1 MTDLPD
7 FRPSRRT
14 LLTGIAGSLL
24 LPISAKAAS
33 VASRATTTTVVA
45 ATPVATTSAAA
56 TAAPAAAAPTTAAP
70 AASSP
75 TPDAPAT
82 EPVQLNGDYERER
95 RRFHTKLINKTPAPD
110 KYEPLVAPPGADQ
123 IFYRSGYGG
132 ELELVAW
139 VSRYERT
146 RKPRPA
152 ILFLHGGNAIGQGH
166 WLLVKPYIDAGYV
179 VMIPSVRG
187 ENGQKGNF
195 SGFYDE
201 VDDVLAAS
209 ERLLHM
215 PGVDP
220 HRLFLAGHSIG
231 GTLTML
237 AAMSTHRFRAAVPIS
252 GNPDS
257 FAFFN
262 RYPQDI
268 RFDDKNPR
276 EFQMRSPVCYAH
288 SFKCPMKVMHG
299 SEEVHFVTRV
309 GLLSKRAHAARVV
322 MDVEVLPGGH
332 NTALPAEI
340 ERSMQFFKSVAA

>member
-1 MTDLPD
+1 MTDALE
-7 FRPSRRT
+7 FRPDRRT
-14 LLTGIAGSLL
+14 VLGGLAASLL
-24 LPISAKAAS
+24 LPISASAAS
-33 VASRATTTTVVA
+33 VASRATPAAAPSPTPVAAA
-45 ATPVATTSAAA
+45 ATPVAPAPTAPPAAPTADSAA
-56 TAAPAAAAPTTAAP
+56 TAPP
-70 AASSP
+70 
-75 TPDAPAT
+75 
-82 EPVQLNGDYERER
+82 QLSGDYEHER
-95 RRFHTKLINKTPAPD
+95 RKFRTNLLNKGPAPD
-110 KYEPLVAPPGADQ
+110 KFEALVAPPEADQ

-139 VSRYERT
+139 VSRYERS
-146 RKPRPA
+146 RKPKPA

-166 WLLVKPYIDAGYV
+166 WLLMKPYIDAGYV

-209 ERLLHM
+209 DRLRHM

-237 AAMSTHRFRAAVPIS
+237 TAMTTHRFRAAAPIS
-252 GNPDS
+252 GNPDA

-309 GLLSKRAHAARVV
+309 GVLSRRAREAHVN
-322 MDVEVLPGGH
+322 MDVDVLPGGH
-332 NTALPAEI
+332 FSALPAEI
-340 ERSMQFFKSVAA
+340 ERSLQFFKSVAA

>member
-1 MTDLPD
+1 MKSPEGKS

-14 LLTGIAGSLL
+14 VLTGIAASLFA
-24 LPISAKAAS
+24 PAIA
-33 VASRATTTTVVA
+33 RATDPAQSTATTVDPAAKPVVA
-45 ATPVATTSAAA
+45 PE
-56 TAAPAAAAPTTAAP
+56 APAAAPSADAAAKAAP
-70 AASSP
+70 PASS
-75 TPDAPAT
+75 DD
-82 EPVQLNGDYERER
+82 PVLLSGDYERER
-95 RRFHTKLINKTPAPD
+95 RHFRTHLINKGPAPD

-146 RKPRPA
+146 AKPKPA
-152 ILFLHGGNAIGQGH
+152 VLFLHGGNAIGQGH
-166 WLLVKPYIDAGYV
+166 WLLVKQYVDAGYV
-179 VMIPSVRG
+179 AMIPSMRG

-209 ERLLHM
+209 ERLRHL

-220 HRLFLAGHSIG
+220 HRLFLAGHSVG
-231 GTLTML
+231 GTLAML
-237 AAMSTHRFRAAVPIS
+237 TAMTTKRFRAAAPMS

-257 FAFFN
+257 FAFFA

-288 SFKCPMKVMHG
+288 SFKCPLRITHG
-299 SEEVHFVTRV
+299 TEEVHFVTRI
-309 GLLSKRAHAARVV
+309 GLLSKRAHAGGVK
-322 MDVEVLPGGH
+322 MEVATVTGGH
-332 NTALPAEI
+332 TTALPGEI
-340 ERSMQFFKSVAA
+340 EQSIQFFKSVAS

>member
-1 MTDLPD
+1 MTDVSEFSPG
-7 FRPSRRT
+7 RRSI
-14 LLTGIAGSLL
+14 LTGFAASLL
-24 LPISAKAAS
+24 MPMTAHAAS
-33 VASRATTTTVVA
+33 IASRATTMTTGVSA
-45 ATPVATTSAAA
+45 PVTTEASA
-56 TAAPAAAAPTTAAP
+56 P
-70 AASSP
+70 
-75 TPDAPAT
+75 APAT
-82 EPVQLNGDYERER
+82 SDVPANEPPLLAGDYQRER
-95 RRFHTKLINKTPAPD
+95 KKFRTKLLNKGPAPD
-110 KYEPLVAPPGADQ
+110 KYEPLVAPPTADQ

-152 ILFLHGGNAIGQGH
+152 VLFLHGGNAIGQGH
-166 WLLVKPYIDAGYV
+166 WQLMQPYIDAGYV
-179 VMIPSVRG
+179 VMIPTMRG

-209 ERLLHM
+209 DRLRHM

-220 HRLFLAGHSIG
+220 HRMYLAGHSIG
-231 GTLTML
+231 GTLAML
-237 AAMSTHRFRAAVPIS
+237 AAMSTHRFRAAAPIS

-288 SFKCPMKVMHG
+288 SFKCPMKLMHG
-299 SEEVHFVTRV
+299 SEEVHFVTRL
-309 GLLSKRAHAARVV
+309 GLLAKRARAARVNI
-322 MDVEVLPGGH
+322 DVDMFPGGH
-332 NTALPAEI
+332 FSALPAEI
-340 ERSMQFFKSVAA
+340 ERSIQFFKGIAA